1 MFDENVKARR
11 KANKLEE
18 NDFYDSDEDSFF
30 DRTGDLD
37 AKREKRRKALRKR
50 PEKVKALSHE
60 EITGKL
66 TEVQKE
72 LEKLEKQMD
81 KDKKIRSL
89 TKASDDPLDAFMKQV
104 NIILTFEN
112 WNPDSVGVNVIATN
126 LKFSK

>member
-66 TEVQKE
+66 NEVQKD
-72 LEKLEKQMD
+72 LDKLEKQMAAD
-81 KDKKIRSL
+81 RRIRSL
-89 TKASDDPLDAFMKQV
+89 TKASDDPLDAFMKEV
-104 NIILTFEN
+104 SILGFIDTKYR
-112 WNPDSVGVNVIATN
+112 AH
-126 LKFSK
+126 

>member
-1 MFDENVKARR
+1 MWKARKR
-11 KANKLEE
+11 RNKLEE

-104 NIILTFEN
+104 NILFK
-112 WNPDSVGVNVIATN
+112 SRQLGR
-126 LKFSK
+126 